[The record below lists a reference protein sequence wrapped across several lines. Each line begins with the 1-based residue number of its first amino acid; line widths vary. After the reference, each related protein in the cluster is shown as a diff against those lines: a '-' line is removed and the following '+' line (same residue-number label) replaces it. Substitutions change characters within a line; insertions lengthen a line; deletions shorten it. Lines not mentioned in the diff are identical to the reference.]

1 MRSSPLD
8 VAASRVSRG
17 HGWAGWLHR
26 FHRRVARL
34 GLFELAVGVSL
45 LSGSVAA
52 TAAEAA
58 TSPVTYE
65 AFGAVGDGVTDDL
78 PAICAAHVY
87 ANTHDLPVRSNPE
100 ATYHLGR
107 RALTAIIETDT
118 DWGTSRFI
126 VDDSQGVEDH
136 TLALFEVRSRLSP
149 IPLVI
154 DRLERGQDHL
164 DVRPEKDCLVLVENK
179 NRRIF
184 IRRGLNQNNGTE
196 QKEVFI
202 LRQDGAIEGAIDWDY
217 NEVTRVL
224 ALPIDPEPLV
234 VRGGLFINIANRMRQ
249 EVGYNYWARNI
260 QISRSNTEIDGVTH
274 QVVGETDIGHP
285 YRGFLNAQRCANIT
299 LRNCSIDARKTYQ
312 TIGSA
317 GKPVSMGSYGYQASY
332 VMNFRMLGCRMNDIL
347 DRTRWGVIGT
357 NFMKNILVEDCV
369 LSRMDVHMGASGD
382 YVIRG
387 STLGYMG
394 LNAIG
399 RGRLIVEDSTL
410 HGESLVSFR
419 QDYGSTWEGEVL
431 IRNSRWIP
439 PANRGGGLTMFRM
452 NNDGMH
458 DFGYPCFMPEV
469 IRIEGLFVDDS
480 TRSGDDRGIAFFNDP
495 IGPPRPERP
504 FPYRLTE
511 RLEVSDLTTARG
523 LPFRVSDNPE
533 LVAAVTLISER

>member
-1 MRSSPLD
+1 M
-8 VAASRVSRG
+8 
-17 HGWAGWLHR
+17 
-26 FHRRVARL
+26 
-34 GLFELAVGVSL
+34 ESL
-45 LSGSVAA
+45 LRERSASSSFLGSGTDSRWPGHVRAA
-52 TAAEAA
+52 VVKGCCGLVLAIGLLGGSGVRAES
-58 TSPVTYE
+58 TMSEVTYE
-65 AFGAVGDGVTDDL
+65 AFGALGDGVTDDL
-78 PAICAAHVY
+78 AAICEAHAY
-87 ANTHDLPVRSNPE
+87 ANSHDLPVRSNPD

-118 DWGTSRFI
+118 DWGSSRFI
-126 VDDSQGVEDH
+126 IDDSQAVENH
-136 TLALFEVRSRLSP
+136 KLALFEVRSRLQP
-149 IPLVI
+149 IPLEI
-154 DRLERGQDHL
+154 EGLARGQDRL
-164 DVRPEKDCLVLVENK
+164 DVHPPVDCLVLVENDH
-179 NRRIF
+179 RRIF
-184 IRRGLNQNNGTE
+184 IRRGLNQNNGTA

-202 LRQDGAIEGAIDWDY
+202 LRRDGSIEGAIDWDY
-217 NEVTRVL
+217 ETVTRVV
-224 ALPIDPEPLV
+224 AQPMDETPLV

-249 EVGYNYWARNI
+249 EVGYNYWSRNI

-285 YRGFLNAQRCANIT
+285 YQGFLNVQRCANVT
-299 LRNCSIDARKTYQ
+299 LRNCTIDPRKMYQ

-332 VMNFRMLGCRMNDIL
+332 VVNFRMLGCRMSDIL

-369 LSRMDVHMGASGD
+369 LSRMDVHMGASSD
-382 YVIRG
+382 YIIRG

-399 RGRLIVEDSTL
+399 RGRLIIEDSTL
-410 HGESLVSFR
+410 HGQSLVSFR

-439 PANRGGGLTMFRM
+439 PANRGGSLAMFSM

-458 DFGYPCFMPEV
+458 DFGYPCFMPEL

-480 TRSGDDRGIAFFNDP
+480 TRLADDRGIAFFNDP
-495 IGPPRPERP
+495 IGSPRPERP
-504 FPYRLTE
+504 FPYRLSE

-533 LVAAVTLISER
+533 LAAAVTVVSKR